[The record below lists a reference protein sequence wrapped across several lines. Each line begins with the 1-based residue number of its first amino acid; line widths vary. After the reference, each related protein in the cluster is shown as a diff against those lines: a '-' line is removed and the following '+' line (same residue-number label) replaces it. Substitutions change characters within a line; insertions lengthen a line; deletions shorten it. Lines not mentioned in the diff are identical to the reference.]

1 MRRPPP
7 LRNNNGAVQVRVLQ
21 ASVAG
26 ISRQVD
32 SISRHPLKEIPMLK
46 INNRKIEDQIKEI
59 LQRTSYASLEEY
71 VIARVTSDH
80 LAVKRGK
87 KLP

>member
-1 MRRPPP
+1 M
-7 LRNNNGAVQVRVLQ
+7 LQ
-21 ASVAG
+21 ASVTG

-32 SISRHPLKEIPMLK
+32 PISLHPLKELPMLK

-59 LQRTSYASLEEY
+59 LQHTSYASAEEY
-71 VIARVTSDH
+71 LIARVAKDH
-80 LAVKRGK
+80 HAVKRGK